1 MNTFGKYGELIC
13 NYEGDGLMRL
23 DSSLGEMIREIT
35 YTPGLVFWGG
45 NFVDI
50 NASDEV
56 KTTLRENEAI
66 VNDCT
71 RQ

>member
-1 MNTFGKYGELIC
+1 
-13 NYEGDGLMRL
+13 MRL
-23 DSSLGEMIREIT
+23 DSSSGEMIREIS
-35 YTPGLVFWGG
+35 YTPGLVLWGF

-50 NASDEV
+50 EASDEV
-56 KTTLRENEAI
+56 KTTLRENGAI

>member
-1 MNTFGKYGELIC
+1 MIC
-13 NYEGDGLMRL
+13 NYEGYGLMRL
-23 DSSLGEMIREIT
+23 DSSSGEMIREIS
-35 YTPGLVFWGG
+35 YTPGLVLWGF

-50 NASDEV
+50 EASDEV
-56 KTTLRENEAI
+56 KTTLRENGAI

>member
-1 MNTFGKYGELIC
+1 
-13 NYEGDGLMRL
+13 MRL
-23 DSSLGEMIREIT
+23 DSSSGEMIREIT
-35 YTPGLVFWGG
+35 YTPRLVLWGG

-56 KTTLRENEAI
+56 KTTLRENGAI